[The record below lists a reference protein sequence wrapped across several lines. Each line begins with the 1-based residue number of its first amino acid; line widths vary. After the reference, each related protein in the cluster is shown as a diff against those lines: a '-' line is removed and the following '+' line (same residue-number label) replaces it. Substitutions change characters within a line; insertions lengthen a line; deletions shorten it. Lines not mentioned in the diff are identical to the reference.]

1 MELFLQ
7 KQVNINKSENQ
18 LIFPSTK
25 SAQKTHF
32 STDITNIYDKGVASI
47 FKRGGGGGGK
57 KTKKNF

>member
-47 FKRGGGGGGK
+47 FKRGGGGGG
-57 KTKKNF
+57 